1 MGCGQVRCDVAHRVL
16 GTLPGRWS
24 QRPAGGMEVQG
35 EVRVRREVPAP
46 KRCERPGADG
56 PWSFWASPSGKRKIP
71 DVLPWEPHSKSTR
84 IQDGT
89 KCLSVHKL
97 LRRRVSDIRTRMFTT
112 AFVTDGEG

>member
-46 KRCERPGADG
+46 KRCERPGADR